1 MLKRFAVGGEFLIHP
16 RLLFGPYLGQ
26 FSKYGLEN
34 TGYYRQYTFGAYYS
48 LKVIIEHLRMDS
60 IQTVLLPSYLCP
72 SIIRPFREAGV
83 SYEFYKLKEGLL
95 PDLGDIDRKAG
106 PGLKAILFIDYFGF
120 PQKDYLTEIVSHL
133 RQRGVKILQDIVQS
147 WVNNENYLYGD
158 YCFNSLR
165 KYTPYEAS
173 VLMSRECLCFN
184 TSLKPILPFL
194 TLKRLAQVMRYLHLE
209 TGLLFPEAFLG
220 LLDKANACYHQPGV
234 IGMPGM
240 NRCILDKIDFALWGR
255 QRRSVFK
262 LILNSSRP
270 NLIIKRELGNVVPL
284 GMAVYLQDRDA
295 KKLALHKLG
304 VHCPLHWLLPEEIDR
319 KEHEYSWD
327 LQKHALTLPLVVDPQ
342 FLGKYLCTIHKIING
357 VKFESDV

>member
-16 RLLFGPYLGQ
+16 GLLFGPYLGQ

-48 LKVIIEHLRMDS
+48 LKVIIEHLSMDS
-60 IQTVLLPSYLCP
+60 TQTVLLPSYLCP

-106 PGLKAILFIDYFGF
+106 PSLKAILFIDHFGL
-120 PQKDYLTEIVSHL
+120 PQKENLKDIVSWL
-133 RQRGVKILQDIVQS
+133 KQRGVAILQDAVQS
-147 WVNNENYLYGD
+147 WLNSENELYGD

-165 KYTPYEAS
+165 KYTPFEAS
-173 VLMSRECLCFN
+173 VLMSREPLRFN
-184 TSLKPILPFL
+184 TSLRSIIPFL
-194 TLKRLAQVMRYLHLE
+194 AQKRTAQALRYLHLE
-209 TGLLFPEAFLG
+209 TGLLYPKAFLG

-234 IGMPGM
+234 IGMPRV
-240 NRCILDKIDFALWGR
+240 NRYLLDKIDYTLLGR

-262 LILNSSRP
+262 LILHSISP
-270 NLIIKRELGNVVPL
+270 NLIIKRELGEVVPL
-284 GMAVYLQDRDA
+284 GMAVYLRDRDA
-295 KKLALHKLG
+295 KKKALHKLG
-304 VHCPLHWLLPEEIDR
+304 VHCPLHWLLSKEIDR

-327 LQKHALTLPLVVDPQ
+327 LQDHALTLPLNVGAEA
-342 FLGKYLCTIHKIING
+342 LGEYISKLG
-357 VKFESDV
+357 SVL